1 MQQQALLDFC
11 LQFITG
17 NKKLFLTVARV
28 LEKSDKILLKAHS
41 AGGKISQPAPSQQC
55 ILFTGETAQR

>member
-1 MQQQALLDFC
+1 MQLQALLDFC
-11 LQFITG
+11 LQSITG

-41 AGGKISQPAPSQQC
+41 AGGKISQPTPSHQS
-55 ILFTGETAQR
+55 ILFNGKTAQR